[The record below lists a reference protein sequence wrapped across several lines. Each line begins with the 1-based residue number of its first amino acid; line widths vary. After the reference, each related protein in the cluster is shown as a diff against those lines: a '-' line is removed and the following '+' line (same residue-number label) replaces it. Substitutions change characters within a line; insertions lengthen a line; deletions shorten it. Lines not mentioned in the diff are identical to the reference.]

1 MGLSGNLESFGVLE
15 ILQLMALQRKSGVL
29 RLQNTDGQQQ
39 VLFLEKGRIVATRDR
54 RANEDD
60 PLIKFLHG
68 ASYLSDEQMQ
78 TLSAVQAQSGRDALY
93 VMLSGGMIGR
103 DRLVEAVTQHT
114 QQIVDNLL
122 GWRHGTYD
130 FSGDERSIP
139 KLAFKV
145 PLSVE
150 ELLMEG
156 VRRMDELATIKQAVL
171 APDLH
176 LLKSSDK
183 VERSSVSRELLVV
196 YDLVQGSTM
205 VETIVARSPLGEYST
220 YEAISALLETGTLVV
235 DPCPPATPHEDERHE
250 VRITR
255 ARVAVTRQISLAPWA
270 LLIVA
275 CSASLIMALLLKPV
289 LHGHARGLMPVEV
302 EAARFQADGALAR
315 EVYQATHGK
324 QAPMS
329 QLIEENYLR
338 NSDLNR

>member
-54 RANEDD
+54 RANDDD
-60 PLIKFLHG
+60 PLIRFLHG
-68 ASYLSDEQMQ
+68 ASYLNDEQMQ
-78 TLSAVQAQSGRDALY
+78 TLSNVQKQSGRDALY

-176 LLKSSDK
+176 LMRSSDSID
-183 VERSSVSRELLVV
+183 RSSLSRELLVV

-220 YEAISALLETGTLVV
+220 YEAISALLETGSLVV
-235 DPCPPATPHEDERHE
+235 DPCPPAVPADDGRQQA
-250 VRITR
+250 RAPR
-255 ARVAVTRQISLAPWA
+255 ARVPVTHRIGLAPWA
-270 LLIVA
+270 MVVVA
-275 CSASLIMALLLKPV
+275 CSGSLILALLLKPF
-289 LHGHARGLMPVEV
+289 LHGHAKGLLPVEV
-302 EAARFQADGALAR
+302 QAARFHADGALAR
-315 EVYQATHGK
+315 EVYRATHGRE
-324 QAPMS
+324 APTS
-329 QLIEENYLR
+329 QLIQENYLR
-338 NSDLNR
+338 NSGSSR